1 MSQDEGGVQGRFYR
15 PGMLGGFSFFP
26 PVIKALLIINVVVW
40 VLFDLFLPLFTYR
53 GVPIFSL
60 FSEYLALWPL
70 GANFWPWQ
78 LVTYMFMHGGFG
90 HLFFNMF
97 ALWMFGIE
105 LEHIWGS
112 RKFLLFYLVCGIGAG
127 LTNLL
132 VAPLV
137 GQASPTVGASGAVF
151 GILIAFGML
160 FPNRPI
166 YIWFLLPIRAKYL
179 IAGYIGLEL
188 FYGITGTTD
197 GIAHFAH
204 LGGAAVGFLFILV
217 ENRLIPGRRWLEV
230 LSFSRPKQHSSVGP
244 QERTEVKDA
253 RFYDI
258 RTGEPLDDGTEVT
271 QQMVDDILDK
281 ISREGYQN
289 LTEKEKQVLNEAS
302 KRIH

>member
-1 MSQDEGGVQGRFYR
+1 M
-15 PGMLGGFSFFP
+15 
-26 PVIKALLIINVVVW
+26 PV
-40 VLFDLFLPLFTYR
+40 
-53 GVPIFSL
+53 FSL

-70 GANFWPWQ
+70 GQNFWPWQ

-188 FYGITGTTD
+188 FYGITGTSD

-204 LGGAAVGFLFILV
+204 LGGAAVGFLFILI
-217 ENRLIPGRRWLEV
+217 ENRRIPGRRWLEA
-230 LSFSRPKQHSSVGP
+230 LSFSRPKQHSSVVP

>member
-1 MSQDEGGVQGRFYR
+1 
-15 PGMLGGFSFFP
+15 
-26 PVIKALLIINVVVW
+26 
-40 VLFDLFLPLFTYR
+40 
-53 GVPIFSL
+53 
-60 FSEYLALWPL
+60 
-70 GANFWPWQ
+70 
-78 LVTYMFMHGGFG
+78 
-90 HLFFNMF
+90 
-97 ALWMFGIE
+97 
-105 LEHIWGS
+105 
-112 RKFLLFYLVCGIGAG
+112 
-127 LTNLL
+127 
-132 VAPLV
+132 
-137 GQASPTVGASGAVF
+137 
-151 GILIAFGML
+151 ML

-217 ENRLIPGRRWLEV
+217 ENRLIPGRQWLEV
-230 LSFSRPKQHSSVGP
+230 LSFSRPKRQSSVGP